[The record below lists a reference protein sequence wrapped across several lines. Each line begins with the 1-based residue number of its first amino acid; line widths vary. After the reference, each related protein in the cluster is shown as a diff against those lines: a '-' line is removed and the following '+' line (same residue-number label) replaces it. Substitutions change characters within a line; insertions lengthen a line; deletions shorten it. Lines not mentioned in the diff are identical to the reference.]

1 MEPKS
6 IIYNQTPYQYV
17 IKRTFSDADYPVLM
31 YQVYCSQLSD
41 IALKVLT
48 FFMLHEEGTTIQ
60 ITKVEIGKRINCAA
74 TTVTKAMKE
83 LERLGVL
90 AQVGEYQFEIR

>member
-1 MEPKS
+1 MEVNL
-6 IIYNQTPYQYV
+6 IVYNQTPYKYTV
-17 IKRTFSDADYPVLM
+17 KRTFSGADYPVLM

-48 FFMLHEEGTTIQ
+48 FFMLHEPNVTLQ

-83 LERLGVL
+83 LERVGVL
-90 AQVGEYQFEIR
+90 AQLTEYQFEVR